1 MDLIDLSECV
11 VSACGSYINCDL
23 FLFVQTYNSSYYVKS
38 QSTVVNL
45 RSDVHCSSV
54 HNLRLS
60 VAVVNASVKCDFLF
74 KYERSKK
81 QNYIS
86 YKIVVKFRYFCFSLL
101 LSQIPRIQQTKDG
114 FKLFL

>member
-1 MDLIDLSECV
+1 MDFIDLSECI

-23 FLFVQTYNSSYYVKS
+23 FLLVQTQNSGYYVTS

-45 RSDVHCSSV
+45 RSDVHCGSV

-60 VAVVNASVKCDFLF
+60 GAVVNESVKYYFLF

-81 QNYIS
+81 QNCFH
-86 YKIVVKFRYFCFSLL
+86 YKIVIRFRYFSCFSSSFPNTEDATDKRWL
-101 LSQIPRIQQTKDG
+101 
-114 FKLFL
+114 